1 MQSLKWSHKKIIKTL
16 FYQNEGMMNFTDYQ
30 TKSRATAK
38 YPVIGHGVIY
48 PTLGLV
54 NEAGEVA
61 GKIKKVFRDKDG
73 EISAET
79 REALKAELGDVLW
92 YISQVATELDLS
104 LDEIAEANIAKLLDR
119 LERGK
124 IQGDGDTR

>member
-1 MQSLKWSHKKIIKTL
+1 
-16 FYQNEGMMNFTDYQ
+16 MNFTDYQ

-38 YPVIGHGVIY
+38 YPAIGHPVIY

-61 GKIKKVFRDKDG
+61 GKIKKVFRDKNG
-73 EISAET
+73 EISPET

-92 YISQVATELDLS
+92 YLAQTCTELELS
-104 LDEIAEANIAKLLDR
+104 LDEVAEYNITKLLDR
-119 LERGK
+119 QARGK
-124 IQGDGDTR
+124 IQGDGDNR

>member
-1 MQSLKWSHKKIIKTL
+1 
-16 FYQNEGMMNFTDYQ
+16 MNFTDYQ

-61 GKIKKVFRDKDG
+61 GKIKKIFRDKDG
-73 EISAET
+73 VIGEAEK
-79 REALKAELGDVLW
+79 EALKAELGDVLW
-92 YISQVATELDLS
+92 YIAQVCSELNLS
-104 LDEIAEANIAKLLDR
+104 LDDVAEANIEKLLDR
-119 LERGK
+119 QARGK
-124 IQGDGDTR
+124 IQGDGDNR

>member
-1 MQSLKWSHKKIIKTL
+1 MD
-16 FYQNEGMMNFTDYQ
+16 FNDYQ
-30 TKSRATAK
+30 TKSRKTAG
-38 YPVIGHGVIY
+38 YPAIGHPVIY

-61 GKIKKVFRDKDG
+61 GKIKKVFRYKDG
-73 EISAET
+73 EINAET

-92 YISQVATELDLS
+92 YIAQVATELDLT
-104 LDEIAEANIAKLLDR
+104 LDEIAEYNIAKLLDR

-124 IQGDGDTR
+124 IRGDGDNR

>member
-1 MQSLKWSHKKIIKTL
+1 
-16 FYQNEGMMNFTDYQ
+16 MNFTDYQ
-30 TKSRATAK
+30 NKSRATAK
-38 YPVIGHGVIY
+38 YPVIEHGVIY

-124 IQGDGDTR
+124 IKGDGDNR

>member
-1 MQSLKWSHKKIIKTL
+1 MD
-16 FYQNEGMMNFTDYQ
+16 FNDYQ
-30 TKSRATAK
+30 TKSRHTAK
-38 YPVIGHGVIY
+38 YPIIGHRVIY

-61 GKIKKVFRDKDG
+61 GKIKKVFRDKEG
-73 EISAET
+73 QISEES

-92 YISQVATELDLS
+92 YIAQVATELDLS
-104 LDEIAEANIAKLLDR
+104 LDDIAESNISKLYDR

-124 IQGDGDTR
+124 IKGDGDNR

>member
-1 MQSLKWSHKKIIKTL
+1 MD
-16 FYQNEGMMNFTDYQ
+16 FNDYQ
-30 TKSRATAK
+30 TKSRKTAN
-38 YPVIGHGVIY
+38 YPAIGHPVIY

-73 EISAET
+73 EISAEM
-79 REALKAELGDVLW
+79 RQALKAELGDVLW
-92 YISQVATELDLS
+92 YLAQVATELEFS
-104 LDEIAEANIAKLLDR
+104 LDEIAEHNIAKLYDR

-124 IQGDGDTR
+124 IRGDGDYR

>member
-1 MQSLKWSHKKIIKTL
+1 L
-16 FYQNEGMMNFTDYQ
+16 NFTDYQ
-30 TKSRATAK
+30 SKSRATAK

-61 GKIKKVFRDKDG
+61 GKIKKIFRDKEG
-73 EISAET
+73 VFTET
-79 REALKAELGDVLW
+79 DRDALKAELGDVLW

-104 LDEIAEANIAKLLDR
+104 LDEIAEYNLAKLLDR
-119 LERGK
+119 QARGK
-124 IQGDGDTR
+124 IRGDGDNR

>member
-1 MQSLKWSHKKIIKTL
+1 MD
-16 FYQNEGMMNFTDYQ
+16 FNDYQ
-30 TKSRATAK
+30 TKSRHTAK
-38 YPVIGHGVIY
+38 YPIIGHRVIY

-61 GKIKKVFRDKDG
+61 GKIKKVFRDKEG
-73 EISAET
+73 QISEES

-92 YISQVATELDLS
+92 YIAQVATELDLS
-104 LDEIAEANIAKLLDR
+104 LDEIAEANIAKLMDR

-124 IQGDGDTR
+124 IRGDGDNR

>member
-1 MQSLKWSHKKIIKTL
+1 
-16 FYQNEGMMNFTDYQ
+16 MNFTEYQ
-30 TKSRATAK
+30 QKAKATAK

-48 PTLGLV
+48 PTLGLT

-73 EISAET
+73 VISEET

-92 YISQVATELDLS
+92 YLAQVATELNLS
-104 LDEIAEANIAKLLDR
+104 LDDIAEHNIAKLLDR
-119 LERGK
+119 QARGK
-124 IQGDGDTR
+124 IQGDGDNR